1 MRMHNFHT
9 PTADFC
15 HLSQLNEERLNYLKK
30 AANEGVNYKDARS
43 FLLSF
48 DS

>member
-1 MRMHNFHT
+1 MHNFHT
-9 PTADFC
+9 PTADFY
-15 HLSQLNEERLNYLKK
+15 HLSQLDEERLNYLEK
-30 AANEGVNYKDARS
+30 AANERVTYKDARS